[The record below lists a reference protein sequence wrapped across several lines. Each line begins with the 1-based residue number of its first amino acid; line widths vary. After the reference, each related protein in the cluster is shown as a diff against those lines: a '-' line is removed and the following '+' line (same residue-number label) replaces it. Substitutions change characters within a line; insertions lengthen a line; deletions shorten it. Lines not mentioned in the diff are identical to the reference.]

1 MKNGLMMEL
10 SDTFHIPK
18 RFLHNVVD
26 SGNVCAKM
34 DGGEKREIIKCA
46 G

>member
-26 SGNVCAKM
+26 SSNVCAKM
-34 DGGEKREIIKCA
+34 DGEEKGKS
-46 G
+46 